1 MFLLWTS
8 DLSPC
13 SSHSPS
19 SRFPICIIP
28 ASLYVF
34 DHEINITLNAVTQAI
49 TTSFN
54 HLSNVGINLH
64 NLPSLGGDIVPLTKT
79 KLIMF
84 SILALKLLVGVPN
97 LIDGTCHVEKSR
109 VSTNQLPYTFEVGTL
124 RLWVLGFRGDWKAV
138 VAIFNLIRHYNVNEA
153 WFATQTFCGRNF
165 KLNNN
170 ISKKTIY
177 IYLHLHIYIH
187 IPYIRSFWTNRL
199 FSNENWGCQ
208 PKVYLVNI

>member
-1 MFLLWTS
+1 MFSFPSSTRKGDELDSLGDNWMFLLWTS

-28 ASLYVF
+28 ASLYAF

-64 NLPSLGGDIVPLTKT
+64 DLPSLGGDLVPLTKT

-84 SILALKLLVGVPN
+84 SILAFKLLVGGPKCYWWN
-97 LIDGTCHVEKSR
+97 LSCEEKSGIDK
-109 VSTNQLPYTFEVGTL
+109 STPWITL
-124 RLWVLGFRGDWKAV
+124 LRWVLYISGFLDSGVTGKR
-138 VAIFNLIRHYNVNEA
+138 
-153 WFATQTFCGRNF
+153 
-165 KLNNN
+165 
-170 ISKKTIY
+170 
-177 IYLHLHIYIH
+177 
-187 IPYIRSFWTNRL
+187 
-199 FSNENWGCQ
+199 
-208 PKVYLVNI
+208 